1 MLYQLDDNLIFPDPK
16 KAPNDGLLAY
26 GGDLTTERILLA
38 YRSGIFPWYNEDPIL
53 WWSPNPRFVV
63 YPEKVYVSKS
73 MRKIL
78 DKKFFTITVDT
89 AFEQV
94 INNCSDIPRAGQ
106 PGTWITEEMIEAYC
120 KLFDAG
126 YAHSFEAWKN
136 GELSGGLY
144 GLSMGSVFFGESMF
158 TFASN
163 ASKAAFISMA
173 RFVQTLGFSLIDSQ
187 VHTAHVETLGG
198 QNINRREYLEILKKG
213 LQQDDIIGSWTELYS
228 SVTSSGTTL
237 ATDEPR

>member
-1 MLYQLDDNLIFPDPK
+1 MLYKLDDNLIFPDPN
-16 KAPNDGLLAY
+16 KAPADGLLAY
-26 GGDLTTERILLA
+26 GGDLTTDRLLFA
-38 YRSGIFPWYNEDPIL
+38 YRSGIFPWYNEEPIL

-63 YPEKVYVSKS
+63 FPDKVYVSRS

-78 DKKFFTITVDT
+78 EKNVFTITVDT

-94 INNCSDIPRAGQ
+94 INNCADIPRAGQ

-120 KLFDAG
+120 RLFDEG

-136 GELSGGLY
+136 GELVGGLY
-144 GLSMGSVFFGESMF
+144 GLSMGSIFFGESMF

-163 ASKAAFISMA
+163 ASKAAFLSMA
-173 RFVQTLGFSLIDSQ
+173 SFVKKMGFSLIDSQ
-187 VHTAHVETLGG
+187 VHTPHVETLGG
-198 QNINRREYLEILKKG
+198 ESISRRKYLEILKNG
-213 LQQDDIIGSWTELYS
+213 LQQNDVTGSWSELYS

-237 ATDEPR
+237 ATEDPR